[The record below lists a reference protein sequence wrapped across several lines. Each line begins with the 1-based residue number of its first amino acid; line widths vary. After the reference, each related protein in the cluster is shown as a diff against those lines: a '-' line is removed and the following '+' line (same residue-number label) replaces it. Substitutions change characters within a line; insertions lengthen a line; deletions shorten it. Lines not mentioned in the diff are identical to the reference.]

1 MAFFKKK
8 NSTIDVV
15 AELPALDASW
25 FDSYFDAILR
35 DARVPPDDGQN
46 RMQLITF
53 ILQQTI
59 DSTIQALLN
68 ELRIAP
74 DEYQRLVR
82 STPPASPAQRA
93 AFLVSKSPSAAW
105 VLVNQL
111 SKHADLAVQAGQM
124 YGRMRFFSSQ
134 CCGEPTEFDL
144 QDASAYCSRCHQP
157 VLFNKT
163 T

>member
-1 MAFFKKK
+1 
-8 NSTIDVV
+8 
-15 AELPALDASW
+15 
-25 FDSYFDAILR
+25 
-35 DARVPPDDGQN
+35 
-46 RMQLITF
+46 
-53 ILQQTI
+53 
-59 DSTIQALLN
+59 
-68 ELRIAP
+68 
-74 DEYQRLVR
+74 
-82 STPPASPAQRA
+82 
-93 AFLVSKSPSAAW
+93 

>member
-8 NSTIDVV
+8 NSTIDAV

-134 CCGEPTEFDL
+134 CCGDPTEFDL
-144 QDASAYCSRCHQP
+144 RDGSAYCSHCHQP
-157 VLFNKT
+157 VPFNKT
-163 T
+163 I